1 MILDR
6 ISLNIALKY
15 LDQIQQNEGP
25 VFNMLFSIREH
36 HNDVTKTVKF
46 DDIDVLMAFIEKWA
60 KISGFAKL
68 DCKSLNLFEL
78 KSFSFDK
85 NDTDKNL
92 VYNSEG
98 EFITKT
104 LNINEISIL
113 NLNKG
118 YLIDMIEVKELF
130 NSFKLDIKF
139 KLNEYILIQGE
150 YIECGYISIYFQS
163 SIEKLKKLYN
173 KYK

>member
-6 ISLNIALKY
+6 ISLNIAIKY
-15 LDQIQQNEGP
+15 LNQIQQNEGP

-36 HNDVTKTVKF
+36 HDDITKTVKF
-46 DDIDVLMAFIEKWA
+46 DNIDVLRSFIERWA
-60 KISGFAKL
+60 SLSGFEDL

-78 KSFSFDK
+78 KSFSFNK
-85 NDTDKNL
+85 NGTDKNF
-92 VYNSEG
+92 VYNTGEG
-98 EFITKT
+98 FVTKT
-104 LNINEISIL
+104 QNINKISIL
-113 NLNKG
+113 NLNNG
-118 YLIDMIEVKELF
+118 YLIDMLEVKQLF
-130 NSFKLDIKF
+130 NSFKLS
-139 KLNEYILIQGE
+139 EYILLQDD

>member
-15 LDQIQQNEGP
+15 LNQFQQNEGP
-25 VFNMLFSIREH
+25 VFNMLFSIKEH
-36 HNDVTKTVKF
+36 HDNITKTVKF
-46 DDIDVLMAFIEKWA
+46 ENIDVLRAFIERWA
-60 KISGFAKL
+60 NPSGFENL

-98 EFITKT
+98 EFVTKT
-104 LNINEISIL
+104 SNVNEISIL
-113 NLNKG
+113 NFNNG

-130 NSFKLDIKF
+130 DSFKLS
-139 KLNEYILIQGE
+139 EYILLQTT
-150 YIECGYISIYFQS
+150 YIDCGYISIYFQS
-163 SIEKLKKLYN
+163 SVEKLKKLYY

>member
-25 VFNMLFSIREH
+25 VFNMLFSMREH
-36 HNDVTKTVKF
+36 HTDITKTVKF
-46 DDIDVLMAFIEKWA
+46 ENIDILIAFIERWA
-60 KISGFAKL
+60 SPSGFEHL

-85 NDTDKNL
+85 NHTDKNL

-104 LNINEISIL
+104 SNINEISIL

-130 NSFKLDIKF
+130 DSF
-139 KLNEYILIQGE
+139 KLNEYILLQYE
-150 YIECGYISIYFQS
+150 YIECGYIAVYFQS

>member
-25 VFNMLFSIREH
+25 VFNMLFSVREH
-36 HNDVTKTVKF
+36 HTDVTKTVKF
-46 DDIDVLMAFIEKWA
+46 EDIDVLIAYIERWA
-60 KISGFAKL
+60 KPSGFENL

-85 NDTDKNL
+85 NNTDKNL

-104 LNINEISIL
+104 TNVHEISVL

-130 NSFKLDIKF
+130 DSF
-139 KLNEYILIQGE
+139 KLNEYILLQYN
-150 YIECGYISIYFQS
+150 YIECGYIAVYFQS
-163 SIEKLKKLYN
+163 SLEKLKQLYY

>member
-15 LDQIQQNEGP
+15 LNQFQQNEGP
-25 VFNMLFSIREH
+25 VFNILFSLKGH
-36 HNDVTKTVKF
+36 HNDVTKTIKF
-46 DDIDVLMAFIEKWA
+46 ESIDVLRSFIERWA
-60 KISGFAKL
+60 NPSGFENL

-85 NDTDKNL
+85 NRTNKNL

-98 EFITKT
+98 EFVTKT
-104 LNINEISIL
+104 QNINEISIL
-113 NLNKG
+113 NLNNG
-118 YLIDMIEVKELF
+118 YLIDMIEVKQLH
-130 NSFKLDIKF
+130 NSFKLS
-139 KLNEYILIQGE
+139 EYILLQDD
-150 YIECGYISIYFQS
+150 YIDCGYISIYFQS
-163 SIEKLKKLYN
+163 SVEKLKKLYY

>member
-25 VFNMLFSIREH
+25 VFNMLFSIKEH
-36 HNDVTKTVKF
+36 HTNITKTVKF
-46 DDIDVLMAFIEKWA
+46 DNIDVLISFIDRWA
-60 KISGFAKL
+60 SLSGFEQL

-85 NDTDKNL
+85 NLTDKNL

-104 LNINEISIL
+104 SNVNEISIL

-130 NSFKLDIKF
+130 DSF
-139 KLNEYILIQGE
+139 KLNEYIILQYE
-150 YIECGYISIYFQS
+150 YIECGYIAVYFQS

>member
-25 VFNMLFSIREH
+25 VFNMLFSMREH
-36 HNDVTKTVKF
+36 HTDITKTVKF
-46 DDIDVLMAFIEKWA
+46 ENIDVLIAFIERWA
-60 KISGFAKL
+60 NPSGFENL

-85 NDTDKNL
+85 NLTDKNL
-92 VYNSEG
+92 VYNSG
-98 EFITKT
+98 VEFVTKT
-104 LNINEISIL
+104 SNVNKISIL

-130 NSFKLDIKF
+130 DSF
-139 KLNEYILIQGE
+139 KLNEYILLQYN
-150 YIECGYISIYFQS
+150 YIECGYISIYFQD
-163 SIEKLKKLYN
+163 SIEKLKQLYY

>member
-25 VFNMLFSIREH
+25 VFNMLFSVREH
-36 HNDVTKTVKF
+36 HTDVTKTVKF
-46 DDIDVLMAFIEKWA
+46 EDIDVLIAYIERWA
-60 KISGFAKL
+60 KPSGFENL

-85 NDTDKNL
+85 NNTDKNL

-104 LNINEISIL
+104 TNVNNISIL
-113 NLNKG
+113 NLNRG
-118 YLIDMIEVKELF
+118 YLVDMIEVKELF
-130 NSFKLDIKF
+130 DSFKLD
-139 KLNEYILIQGE
+139 EYILLQYN
-150 YIECGYISIYFQS
+150 YIECGYIAVYYQS
-163 SIEKLKKLYN
+163 SLEKLKQLYN

>member
-6 ISLNIALKY
+6 ITLNVALKY

-25 VFNMLFSIREH
+25 VFNILFSLKEH
-36 HNDVTKTVKF
+36 HSDVTKTVKF
-46 DDIDVLMAFIEKWA
+46 EDIDVLRAFIERWA
-60 KISGFAKL
+60 KPSGFENL

-85 NDTDKNL
+85 NNTDKNL
-92 VYNSEG
+92 VYNSG
-98 EFITKT
+98 QEFFTKT
-104 LNINEISIL
+104 ANVNGISIL

-118 YLIDMIEVKELF
+118 YLIDMIEIKELF
-130 NSFKLDIKF
+130 DTFKIDD
-139 KLNEYILIQGE
+139 YILLQE
-150 YIECGYISIYFQS
+150 NYIDCGYIALHFQS
-163 SIEKLKKLYN
+163 SVEKLKQLYY

>member
-25 VFNMLFSIREH
+25 VFNMLFSVREH
-36 HNDVTKTVKF
+36 HTNVTKTVKF
-46 DDIDVLMAFIEKWA
+46 EDIDVLIAYIERWA
-60 KISGFAKL
+60 KPSGFENL

-85 NDTDKNL
+85 NSTDKNL

-104 LNINEISIL
+104 TNVHEISVL

-118 YLIDMIEVKELF
+118 YVIDMIEVKELF
-130 NSFKLDIKF
+130 DSFKIT
-139 KLNEYILIQGE
+139 EYILLQYN
-150 YIECGYISIYFQS
+150 YIECGYISVYFQGS
-163 SIEKLKKLYN
+163 VEKLKQLYY

>member
-25 VFNMLFSIREH
+25 VFNILFSLREH
-36 HNDVTKTVKF
+36 HTNSSKTVKF
-46 DDIDVLMAFIEKWA
+46 ENIDVLQSFIERWA
-60 KISGFAKL
+60 NPSGFENI

-85 NDTDKNL
+85 NKTDKNL
-92 VYNSEG
+92 VYNSG
-98 EFITKT
+98 KQFITKT
-104 LNINEISIL
+104 SNVNQLSVLNINR
-113 NLNKG
+113 G
-118 YLIDMIEVKELF
+118 YLIDMIEIKELF
-130 NSFKLDIKF
+130 ESFKLE
-139 KLNEYILIQGE
+139 EYILLQYN
-150 YIECGYISIYFQS
+150 YIDCGYITVHFQD
-163 SIEKLKKLYN
+163 SIEKLKQLYN

>member
-25 VFNMLFSIREH
+25 VFNMLFSVKEH
-36 HNDVTKTVKF
+36 HNDITKTVKF
-46 DDIDVLMAFIEKWA
+46 DNIDVLIAFIERWA
-60 KISGFAKL
+60 SLSGFEQL

-85 NDTDKNL
+85 NLTDKNL

-104 LNINEISIL
+104 SNVNEISIL

-130 NSFKLDIKF
+130 DSF
-139 KLNEYILIQGE
+139 KLNEYILLQYE
-150 YIECGYISIYFQS
+150 YIKCGYIAVYFQS

>member
-25 VFNMLFSIREH
+25 VFNMLFSLREH
-36 HNDVTKTVKF
+36 HTNVTKTVKF
-46 DDIDVLMAFIEKWA
+46 ENIDVLNSFIERWA
-60 KISGFAKL
+60 NPSGFENL

-85 NDTDKNL
+85 NQTDKNL
-92 VYNSEG
+92 VYNSG
-98 EFITKT
+98 EEFVTKT
-104 LNINEISIL
+104 SNVNDISIL
-113 NLNKG
+113 NLNRG
-118 YLIDMIEVKELF
+118 YLVDMIEIKELF
-130 NSFKLDIKF
+130 DSFKV
-139 KLNEYILIQGE
+139 NEYILLQYT
-150 YIECGYISIYFQS
+150 YIECGYISTYFQS
-163 SIEKLKKLYN
+163 SVEKLKKLYN

>member
-25 VFNMLFSIREH
+25 VFNMLFSMRDH
-36 HNDVTKTVKF
+36 HTDVTKTVKF
-46 DDIDVLMAFIEKWA
+46 ENIDVLIAFIERWA
-60 KISGFAKL
+60 NPSGFENL

-85 NDTDKNL
+85 NLTDKNL
-92 VYNSEG
+92 VYNSG
-98 EFITKT
+98 VEFITKT
-104 LNINEISIL
+104 SNVNEISIL

-130 NSFKLDIKF
+130 NSFKID
-139 KLNEYILIQGE
+139 EYILMQDT

-163 SIEKLKKLYN
+163 SIEKLKQLYY

>member
-36 HNDVTKTVKF
+36 HTDVTKTVKF
-46 DDIDVLMAFIEKWA
+46 DDIDVLLSFIERWA
-60 KISGFAKL
+60 KPSGFLNL

-113 NLNKG
+113 NLNNG

-130 NSFKLDIKF
+130 ESFKLS
-139 KLNEYILIQGE
+139 EYILLQND
-150 YIECGYISIYFQS
+150 YIDCGYISIYFQS
-163 SIEKLKKLYN
+163 SVEKLKKLYY

>member
-6 ISLNIALKY
+6 ISLKIALKY

-25 VFNMLFSIREH
+25 VFNMLFSVREH
-36 HNDVTKTVKF
+36 HTDVTKTVKF
-46 DDIDVLMAFIEKWA
+46 EDIDVLISYIERWA
-60 KISGFAKL
+60 KPSGFENL

-85 NDTDKNL
+85 NNTDKNL

-98 EFITKT
+98 EFFTKT
-104 LNINEISIL
+104 TNVNDISIL
-113 NLNKG
+113 NLNRG
-118 YLIDMIEVKELF
+118 YLVDMIEVKELF
-130 NSFKLDIKF
+130 DSFKLD
-139 KLNEYILIQGE
+139 EYILLQYN
-150 YIECGYISIYFQS
+150 YIECGYIAVYYQS
-163 SIEKLKKLYN
+163 SLEKLKQLYN

>member
-15 LDQIQQNEGP
+15 LNQFQQNEGP
-25 VFNMLFSIREH
+25 VFNILFSIKEH
-36 HNDVTKTVKF
+36 HDNITKTVKF
-46 DDIDVLMAFIEKWA
+46 ENIDVLRAFIERWA
-60 KISGFAKL
+60 NPSGFENL

-85 NDTDKNL
+85 NRTNKNL
-92 VYNSEG
+92 VYNSG
-98 EFITKT
+98 EVFVTKT
-104 LNINEISIL
+104 QNINEISIL
-113 NLNKG
+113 NLNNG
-118 YLIDMIEVKELF
+118 YLIDMIEVKQLH
-130 NSFKLDIKF
+130 NSFKLD
-139 KLNEYILIQGE
+139 EYILLQND

-163 SIEKLKKLYN
+163 SVEKLKKLYY

>member
-1 MILDR
+1 MVLDR
-6 ISLNIALKY
+6 ISLNVALKY

-25 VFNMLFSIREH
+25 VFNMLFSMREH
-36 HNDVTKTVKF
+36 HTDVTKTVKF
-46 DDIDVLMAFIEKWA
+46 ENIDVLIAFIERWA
-60 KISGFAKL
+60 NPSGFENL

-85 NDTDKNL
+85 NLTDKNL
-92 VYNSEG
+92 VYNSG
-98 EFITKT
+98 VEFITKT
-104 LNINEISIL
+104 SNINEISIL

-130 NSFKLDIKF
+130 NSFKI
-139 KLNEYILIQGE
+139 NEYILMQDT

-163 SIEKLKKLYN
+163 SIEKLKQLYY

>member
-25 VFNMLFSIREH
+25 VFNMLFSMREH
-36 HNDVTKTVKF
+36 HTNITKTVKF
-46 DDIDVLMAFIEKWA
+46 ENIDVLIAFIERWA
-60 KISGFAKL
+60 SPSGFENL

-92 VYNSEG
+92 VYNSG
-98 EFITKT
+98 EEFVTKT
-104 LNINEISIL
+104 SNVNKISIL

-130 NSFKLDIKF
+130 DSF
-139 KLNEYILIQGE
+139 KLNEYILLQYN
-150 YIECGYISIYFQS
+150 YIECGYISIYFQD
-163 SIEKLKKLYN
+163 SIEKLKQLYY

>member
-25 VFNMLFSIREH
+25 VSNMLFSMKEH
-36 HNDVTKTVKF
+36 HTDVTKTVKF
-46 DDIDVLMAFIEKWA
+46 ENIDVLRSFIDRWA
-60 KISGFAKL
+60 SPSGFENL

-78 KSFSFDK
+78 KSFSFNK
-85 NDTDKNL
+85 NRTDKNL
-92 VYNSEG
+92 VYNSG
-98 EFITKT
+98 VEFITKT
-104 LNINEISIL
+104 LNINKISIL
-113 NLNKG
+113 NLNSG

-130 NSFKLDIKF
+130 NSFKL
-139 KLNEYILIQGE
+139 NEYILLQYN
-150 YIECGYISIYFQS
+150 YIECGYISVYFQES
-163 SIEKLKKLYN
+163 VEKLKKLYY

>member
-25 VFNMLFSIREH
+25 VFNMLFSRREH
-36 HNDVTKTVKF
+36 HTDVTKTVKF
-46 DDIDVLMAFIEKWA
+46 DDIDVLIAFIERWA
-60 KISGFAKL
+60 KPSGFLNL

-113 NLNKG
+113 NLNNG

-130 NSFKLDIKF
+130 ESFKLS
-139 KLNEYILIQGE
+139 EYILLQND
-150 YIECGYISIYFQS
+150 YIDCGYISIYFQS
-163 SIEKLKKLYN
+163 SVEKLKKLYY

>member
-25 VFNMLFSIREH
+25 VFNMLFSVKEH
-36 HNDVTKTVKF
+36 HTDVTKTVKF
-46 DDIDVLMAFIEKWA
+46 EDIDVLIAYIERWA
-60 KISGFAKL
+60 KPSGFENL

-85 NDTDKNL
+85 NNTDKNL
-92 VYNSEG
+92 VYNSG
-98 EFITKT
+98 EEFFTKT
-104 LNINEISIL
+104 SNVNEISIL
-113 NLNKG
+113 NLNRG
-118 YLIDMIEVKELF
+118 YLVDMIEIKELF
-130 NSFKLDIKF
+130 DTFKIDD
-139 KLNEYILIQGE
+139 YILLQNN
-150 YIECGYISIYFQS
+150 YIDCGYIALHFQS
-163 SIEKLKKLYN
+163 SVEKLKQLYY

>member
-25 VFNMLFSIREH
+25 VFNMLFSMREH
-36 HNDVTKTVKF
+36 HTDITKTVKF
-46 DDIDVLMAFIEKWA
+46 ENIDVLIAFIERWA
-60 KISGFAKL
+60 NPSGFENL

-85 NDTDKNL
+85 NLTDKNL
-92 VYNSEG
+92 VYNSG
-98 EFITKT
+98 ADFVTKT
-104 LNINEISIL
+104 SNVNKISIL

-130 NSFKLDIKF
+130 DSF
-139 KLNEYILIQGE
+139 KLNEYILLQYN
-150 YIECGYISIYFQS
+150 YIECGYISIYFQD
-163 SIEKLKKLYN
+163 SIEKLKQLYY

>member
-36 HNDVTKTVKF
+36 HTNVAKTVKF
-46 DDIDVLMAFIEKWA
+46 DDIDVLIAFIERWA
-60 KISGFAKL
+60 NPSGFLNL
-68 DCKSLNLFEL
+68 DCRSLNLFEL

-104 LNINEISIL
+104 SNVNEISIL
-113 NLNKG
+113 NLNNG

-130 NSFKLDIKF
+130 DSFKLS
-139 KLNEYILIQGE
+139 EYILLQDD
-150 YIECGYISIYFQS
+150 YVDCGYISIYFQS
-163 SIEKLKKLYN
+163 SVEKLKKLYY

>member
-1 MILDR
+1 VL
-6 ISLNIALKY
+6 IAY
-15 LDQIQQNEGP
+15 
-25 VFNMLFSIREH
+25 
-36 HNDVTKTVKF
+36 
-46 DDIDVLMAFIEKWA
+46 IERWA
-60 KISGFAKL
+60 KPSGFENL

-85 NDTDKNL
+85 NSTDKNL

-104 LNINEISIL
+104 TNVHEISVL

-118 YLIDMIEVKELF
+118 YVIDMIEVKELF
-130 NSFKLDIKF
+130 DSF
-139 KLNEYILIQGE
+139 KLNEYILLQYN
-150 YIECGYISIYFQS
+150 YIECGYISVYFQS
-163 SIEKLKKLYN
+163 SVEKLKQLYY

>member
-36 HNDVTKTVKF
+36 HTDVTKTVKF
-46 DDIDVLMAFIEKWA
+46 DDIDVLLAFIERWA
-60 KISGFAKL
+60 KPSGFLNL

-113 NLNKG
+113 NLNNG

-130 NSFKLDIKF
+130 ESFKLS
-139 KLNEYILIQGE
+139 EYILLQND
-150 YIECGYISIYFQS
+150 YIDCGYISIYFQS
-163 SIEKLKKLYN
+163 SVEKLKKLYY